1 MIRLHAELCKSKK
14 IIDFQS
20 IAEYVVYTEK
30 QTSILTMPLIVQ
42 MKHLLIRQ
50 KAAILSPLA
59 TKV

>member
-1 MIRLHAELCKSKK
+1 MLNYVRVKK

-20 IAEYVVYTEK
+20 IAEYSIVYTEK
-30 QTSILTMPLIVQ
+30 QTSILTMPFIVQ

-59 TKV
+59 SKV